1 MTRYTTGHRWGT
13 GLIWGDIEQPMTHL
27 TLARRRFTLR
37 IDNDMSAQ
45 REIIEGPQVQGVRE
59 TITYAE
65 CNDVDVSSTVL
76 SGSPAALDANTIR
89 LPALANLTAGQE
101 YRLAVRFTIDEQI
114 VEAYFMVRAED

>member
-1 MTRYTTGHRWGT
+1 
-13 GLIWGDIEQPMTHL
+13 
-27 TLARRRFTLR
+27 
-37 IDNDMSAQ
+37 MSAQ

-59 TITYAE
+59 TITYALDISQWGSNPSGITVTAE